1 MVHKS
6 LPHHRLFAWQLAIE
20 LAQLVTSIRI
30 ASGRRADN
38 RKQARD
44 AASSCGRNIA
54 EAAAKGS
61 AADAR
66 RVFAIARAEC
76 VECVAAVE
84 IAGAIRTCNPTDVE
98 RVIALGA
105 RLSAVLGGL
114 T

>member
-30 ASGRRADN
+30 GDADN

>member
-1 MVHKS
+1 MVHPS
-6 LPHHRLFAWQLAIE
+6 LPHHRLVAWELAIE
-20 LAQLVTSIRI
+20 LAKLVASIRI
-30 ASGRRADN
+30 GDADN

-54 EAAAKGS
+54 EAAGKGS

-76 VECVAAVE
+76 IECVAAVE
-84 IAGAIRTCNPTDVE
+84 IAGAIRTCNAVDVE
-98 RVIALGA
+98 RVVTLGA